1 MQGVQV
7 QSLAWKLRSHL
18 PSLPKKQNIDNRS
31 DIVINPIKTL
41 KMVYKKK
48 KILKKREREREKPNL
63 FIIKLVVNLPR
74 QGIFTK
80 YLFYLLRGRAQK
92 TSSYEERQRNRSP
105 FTAAFNQLG
114 MIGPNPFSMIIH

>member
-48 KILKKREREREKPNL
+48 KK
-63 FIIKLVVNLPR
+63 
-74 QGIFTK
+74 
-80 YLFYLLRGRAQK
+80 
-92 TSSYEERQRNRSP
+92 S
-105 FTAAFNQLG
+105 
-114 MIGPNPFSMIIH
+114 